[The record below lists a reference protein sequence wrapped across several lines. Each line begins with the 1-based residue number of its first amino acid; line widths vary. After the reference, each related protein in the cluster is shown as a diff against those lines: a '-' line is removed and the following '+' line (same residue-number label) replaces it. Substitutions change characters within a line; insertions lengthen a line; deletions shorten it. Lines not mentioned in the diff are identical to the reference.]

1 MTTVLITGASAGF
14 GAEIAARF
22 AADGNRVIAAARRGD
37 KLADLADRFGAS
49 LLALE
54 LDVRDRDAVKAAI
67 ADLPAD
73 FADVDILVNNAGL
86 ARGIAPAQE
95 TDLDDWEA
103 MVDTNVKGVMYLT
116 HAVLPGMV
124 ARGRGHIIGIGSI
137 AGRYAYPG
145 GNVYGATKAFVEQF
159 NANLRTDLFG
169 TPIRVTTIE
178 PGLVGGTEFST
189 VRFDGDQAK
198 ARSMYDGTEPLMPG
212 DIAEAVAWVAGLP
225 AHVNINRLEMMPVVQ
240 SPGPLR
246 VHRDG

>member
-1 MTTVLITGASAGF
+1 MVTGASAGF

-22 AADGNRVIAAARRGD
+22 AANGDRVIAAARRGD
-37 KLADLADRFGAS
+37 RLADLSDRFGAS
-49 LLALE
+49 LLAIE
-54 LDVRDRDAVKAAI
+54 LDVRDRAAVAAAI
-67 ADLPAD
+67 ADLPAE
-73 FADVDILVNNAGL
+73 FADIDILVNNAGL

-137 AGRYAYPG
+137 AGAYAYPG
-145 GNVYGATKAFVEQF
+145 GNVYGGTKAFVQQF

-189 VRFDGDQAK
+189 VRFDGDQAR

-212 DIAEAVAWVAGLP
+212 DIAEAVTWVAGLP
-225 AHVNINRLEMMPVVQ
+225 AHVNINRIEMMPVVQ

-246 VHRDG
+246 VHRPS